1 MFGRGRPFG
10 LGLVRSPP
18 ARRHTPFAE
27 WEQLSAWK
35 PNRPWVAVSVLLHAA
50 VILLVFFFTSVEQND
65 GARTAQDQ
73 PRTVQMV
80 YLPPK
85 EAPPRPKSVP
95 TARPKPPAPKPQP
108 TPKPPP
114 PAPPLPRALADA
126 FRRRP
131 AELAQPAKTDVR
143 VPEHDR
149 PAAAD
154 PHPEKPTAT
163 ATAAAREDPMVSEA
177 RRLFGPKSP
186 RGGNVGPV
194 SAGLPVSTMS
204 GGTRCPF
211 SGEEVQSMPRPK
223 DGVIEGIVRMESSG
237 RPIPGAFLQV
247 LGTGFST
254 FADQTGR
261 YRLRFDP
268 ALVDVCRSQLVRVT
282 APGYRA
288 RTMILSYGQAADN
301 AVDLPA
307 KQ

>member
-1 MFGRGRPFG
+1 M
-10 LGLVRSPP
+10 
-18 ARRHTPFAE
+18 
-27 WEQLSAWK
+27 K
-35 PNRPWVAVSVLLHAA
+35 
-50 VILLVFFFTSVEQND
+50 
-65 GARTAQDQ
+65 
-73 PRTVQMV
+73 
-80 YLPPK
+80 
-85 EAPPRPKSVP
+85 
-95 TARPKPPAPKPQP
+95 
-108 TPKPPP
+108 
-114 PAPPLPRALADA
+114 
-126 FRRRP
+126 
-131 AELAQPAKTDVR
+131 
-143 VPEHDR
+143 VPEHDK

-154 PHPEKPTAT
+154 PHPEKPTAN
-163 ATAAAREDPMVSEA
+163 ATAAEREDPMVSEA

-194 SAGLPVSTMS
+194 SAGLPVSTMTA
-204 GGTRCPF
+204 GTRCPF
-211 SGEEVQSMPRPK
+211 SGEQVQDVPRPT
-223 DGVIEGIVRMESSG
+223 DGVIEGIVRVESNG

-254 FADQTGR
+254 FADQTGH

>member
-1 MFGRGRPFG
+1 
-10 LGLVRSPP
+10 
-18 ARRHTPFAE
+18 
-27 WEQLSAWK
+27 WEQLSARK
-35 PNRPWVAVSVLLHAA
+35 PNSRGIAVSVLLHAGI
-50 VILLVFFFTSVEQND
+50 ILLLIFSTTPKRDDRGSP
-65 GARTAQDQ
+65 AQDRPQ
-73 PRTVQMV
+73 EVQMV

-85 EAPPRPKSVP
+85 APPPIPKP
-95 TARPKPPAPKPQP
+95 APKPPPAPKPQP
-108 TPKPPP
+108 APKPPP
-114 PAPPLPRALADA
+114 PPPPLPRALADA
-126 FRRRP
+126 FRRP
-131 AELAQPAKTDVR
+131 PKELALPGKTDVK
-143 VPEHDR
+143 VPEHDK

-154 PHPEKPTAT
+154 PRPEKPTAN
-163 ATAAAREDPMVSEA
+163 ATAAEREDPMVSEA

-194 SAGLPVSTMS
+194 SAGLPVSTMTA
-204 GGTRCPF
+204 GTRCPF
-211 SGEEVQSMPRPK
+211 SGEQVQDAPRPTE
-223 DGVIEGIVRMESSG
+223 GVIEGIVRVESDR

-254 FADQTGR
+254 FADQTGH

-301 AVDLPA
+301 SVDLPA

>member
-1 MFGRGRPFG
+1 MFGRRRPFG
-10 LGLVRSPP
+10 LGLVRPTP
-18 ARRHTPFAE
+18 VRKHTPFEE
-27 WEQLSAWK
+27 WEQLSARK
-35 PNRPWVAVSVLLHAA
+35 PNSPGAAVSVLVHAA
-50 VILLVFFFTSVEQND
+50 IILLVIFFTTSKRDDGSSPAQN
-65 GARTAQDQ
+65 RPQE
-73 PRTVQMV
+73 VQMV

-85 EAPPRPKSVP
+85 AAPPRPKP
-95 TARPKPPAPKPQP
+95 PPAPKPQP
-108 TPKPPP
+108 AEKQQAPKPPP
-114 PAPPLPRALADA
+114 PRPPLPRALVNA
-126 FRRRP
+126 FRRPP
-131 AELAQPAKTDVR
+131 AELALPGKTDVK
-143 VPEHDR
+143 VPEHDK

-154 PHPEKPTAT
+154 PHPEKPTASATT
-163 ATAAAREDPMVSEA
+163 AEREDPMVSEA

-186 RGGNVGPV
+186 RGGNVGPT
-194 SAGLPVSTMS
+194 SAGLPVSTMTA
-204 GGTRCPF
+204 GTRCPF
-211 SGEEVQSMPRPK
+211 SGEQVQDVPPPT

-254 FADQTGR
+254 FADQTGH

-301 AVDLPA
+301 SVDLPA

>member
-1 MFGRGRPFG
+1 
-10 LGLVRSPP
+10 
-18 ARRHTPFAE
+18 
-27 WEQLSAWK
+27 
-35 PNRPWVAVSVLLHAA
+35 
-50 VILLVFFFTSVEQND
+50 
-65 GARTAQDQ
+65 
-73 PRTVQMV
+73 MV

-85 EAPPRPKSVP
+85 AAPV
-95 TARPKPPAPKPQP
+95 RPKPPPAPKTQPAPKPQA
-108 TPKPPP
+108 PKPPP
-114 PAPPLPRALADA
+114 PRPPLPRALADA
-126 FRRRP
+126 FRRPPR
-131 AELAQPAKTDVR
+131 ELALPGKTEVK
-143 VPEHDR
+143 VPEHDK

-154 PHPEKPTAT
+154 PHPEKPSASAT
-163 ATAAAREDPMVSEA
+163 ASEREDPMVSEA

-194 SAGLPVSTMS
+194 SAGLPVSTMTA
-204 GGTRCPF
+204 GTRCPF
-211 SGEEVQSMPRPK
+211 SGEQVQDVPPPA
-223 DGVIEGIVRMESSG
+223 DGVIEGIVRVESNG

-254 FADQTGR
+254 FADQTGH

-301 AVDLPA
+301 SVDLPA

>member
-1 MFGRGRPFG
+1 MFGRRRPFG
-10 LGLVRSPP
+10 LGLVRPSPI
-18 ARRHTPFAE
+18 RKHTPFEE
-27 WEQLSAWK
+27 WEQLSARK
-35 PNRPWVAVSVLLHAA
+35 PNSPGIVVSVLLHATI
-50 VILLVFFFTSVEQND
+50 ILLVIFSTTTKGDNRSSP
-65 GARTAQDQ
+65 AQDRPQ
-73 PRTVQMV
+73 AVQMV

-85 EAPPRPKSVP
+85 EAPPRPKP
-95 TARPKPPAPKPQP
+95 APAPKPPPAPKPQP
-108 TPKPPP
+108 APKPPP
-114 PAPPLPRALADA
+114 PPPPLPRAMADA
-126 FRRRP
+126 FRRRSP
-131 AELAQPAKTDVR
+131 ELALPAKTDVR

-154 PHPEKPTAT
+154 PHPEKPTANP
-163 ATAAAREDPMVSEA
+163 AAAEREDPMVSEA
-177 RRLFGPKSP
+177 RRLFGSKSP

-194 SAGLPVSTMS
+194 STGLPVNTMT

-211 SGEEVQSMPRPK
+211 SGEEVQSMPRPTE
-223 DGVIEGIVRMESSG
+223 GVIEGIVRMESSG

-254 FADQTGR
+254 FADQTGH

-307 KQ
+307 KH

>member
-1 MFGRGRPFG
+1 
-10 LGLVRSPP
+10 
-18 ARRHTPFAE
+18 
-27 WEQLSAWK
+27 
-35 PNRPWVAVSVLLHAA
+35 
-50 VILLVFFFTSVEQND
+50 
-65 GARTAQDQ
+65 
-73 PRTVQMV
+73 
-80 YLPPK
+80 
-85 EAPPRPKSVP
+85 
-95 TARPKPPAPKPQP
+95 
-108 TPKPPP
+108 
-114 PAPPLPRALADA
+114 LADA

-143 VPEHDR
+143 VPEHDK

-154 PHPEKPTAT
+154 PRPEKPAAT

-211 SGEEVQSMPRPK
+211 SGEEVQTMPRPTE
-223 DGVIEGIVRMESSG
+223 GVIEGIVRMESSG

-254 FADQTGR
+254 FADQSGH

>member
-1 MFGRGRPFG
+1 MFGRRRPFG
-10 LGLVRSPP
+10 LGLVRPSPI
-18 ARRHTPFAE
+18 RKHTPFGE
-27 WEQLSAWK
+27 WEQLSARK
-35 PNRPWVAVSVLLHAA
+35 PNSPGVAVSVLLHAA
-50 VILLVFFFTSVEQND
+50 IILLVIFSTTTNRDERSSQ
-65 GARTAQDQ
+65 AQDRPQ
-73 PRTVQMV
+73 AVQMV

-85 EAPPRPKSVP
+85 AAPPRPKP
-95 TARPKPPAPKPQP
+95 APAPKPPPAPKPQP
-108 TPKPPP
+108 APKPPP
-114 PAPPLPRALADA
+114 PPPPLPRALADA
-126 FRRRP
+126 FRRP
-131 AELAQPAKTDVR
+131 PKELALPAKKDVR
-143 VPEHDR
+143 VPEHDK

-154 PHPEKPTAT
+154 PHPEKPTAN
-163 ATAAAREDPMVSEA
+163 ATAAEREDPMVSEA

-186 RGGNVGPV
+186 RGGNVGPT
-194 SAGLPVSTMS
+194 SAGLPVSTMAA
-204 GGTRCPF
+204 GMRCPF
-211 SGEEVQSMPRPK
+211 SGDQVQDVPRPT

-254 FADQTGR
+254 FADQTGH

-301 AVDLPA
+301 SVDLPA